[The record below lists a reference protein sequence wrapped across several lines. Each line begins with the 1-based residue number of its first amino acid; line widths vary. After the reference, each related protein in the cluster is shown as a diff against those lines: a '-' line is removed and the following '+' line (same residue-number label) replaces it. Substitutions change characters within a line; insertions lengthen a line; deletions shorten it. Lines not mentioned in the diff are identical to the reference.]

1 LPQEDGKL
9 TASTPD
15 VSSRFSGWQAAAMAK
30 SMKKQPDATA
40 IGRIS
45 AHFLHISRNVSI
57 RLLSELGT
65 LLPMWRSNEQKT

>member
-1 LPQEDGKL
+1 
-9 TASTPD
+9 
-15 VSSRFSGWQAAAMAK
+15 
-30 SMKKQPDATA
+30 MKQQPDATA